1 MHAGFL
7 HVLWHMPLPAGAA
20 EGLQLQ
26 HTAPYHTAV
35 LFAPT
40 PAAPPAGT
48 AAAHIDIEKHT
59 SKHTSKIQKQMT
71 ATKILMTIF

>member
-1 MHAGFL
+1 
-7 HVLWHMPLPAGAA
+7 MPLPAGAA

-48 AAAHIDIEKHT
+48 AAAHTDIEKHKVKYRNYYFSDVLFVPQT
-59 SKHTSKIQKQMT
+59 TCK
-71 ATKILMTIF
+71 